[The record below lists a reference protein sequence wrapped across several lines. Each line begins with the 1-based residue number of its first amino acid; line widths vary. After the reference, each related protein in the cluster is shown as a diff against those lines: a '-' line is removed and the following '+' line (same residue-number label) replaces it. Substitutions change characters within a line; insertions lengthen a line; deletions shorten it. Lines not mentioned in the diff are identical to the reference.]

1 MKLWQK
7 NIPIDQKI
15 DAFTVGNDR
24 EMDLI
29 LAAYDCKA
37 SMAHAEMLGAIGL
50 ISRQEADQLVAAL
63 ADIQKEAEKGQFTIE
78 TEFED
83 MHSKI
88 EFLLVERLGDL
99 GKKIH
104 TARSRN
110 DQVLVAMQLYIKEAL
125 SNIEIQLIALFDEL
139 LQLAETNKD
148 KKMPGYTHM
157 QVAMPSSFGLWFSAY
172 AESLIDDR
180 ILLQASQ
187 RIVDQNPLGSAAG
200 FGSSFPIDRELTTKT
215 LGFSDLK
222 YNVVAAQMGR
232 GKIERTTAT
241 AIASIAATLG
251 KMAMDICL
259 YMGQEYQFIGFPD
272 QLTTGSSIM
281 PHKKN
286 PDVFELIRGKCNLLQ
301 ALPQSLS
308 QLTTNLPSGYH
319 RDLQLSKEPILRA
332 IQDLKDCLE
341 IFQYSIE
348 KIQVRSHLLE
358 DAKYDPLFTV
368 DTLNEW
374 VKEGMPFRTA
384 YKKMGEQVADGSYQ
398 PNRNLNHSHVGS
410 LGNLSLEA
418 IRRKMESL

>member
-24 EMDLI
+24 EMDLL

-139 LQLAETNKD
+139 LQLAETHKD

-398 PNRNLNHSHVGS
+398 PNRNLDHSHVGS

>member
-24 EMDLI
+24 EMDLL

-139 LQLAETNKD
+139 LQLAETHKD

-384 YKKMGEQVADGSYQ
+384 YKKMGEQVADSSYQ

>member
-24 EMDLI
+24 EMDLL

-139 LQLAETNKD
+139 LQLAETHKD

-241 AIASIAATLG
+241 AISSIAATLG